1 MNEVEKMLID
11 GTTAYMTP
19 EVIVIFKV
27 EPSYDAIAKARE
39 ILDSVTDTLLLQ
51 DLNLEE
57 KSNET

>member
-27 EPSYDAIAKARE
+27 EPSFEAIAKARE
-39 ILDSVTDTLLLQ
+39 ILDSVTDSLILR
-51 DLNLEE
+51 NLE
-57 KSNET
+57 K